1 MRSAKLA
8 AAVSLSL
15 LSVLLTALLP
25 AVGAAEAP
33 VPIGPSAIYQRL
45 YRAEVPWTIHVVE
58 ADLSEDY
65 IEVRALLGGG
75 EQMARRQLSGM
86 LAAAESEIIRPVAAV
101 NADFFSLGGG
111 SYEGIPLGL
120 HVSQGELMTFP
131 DPVRSVFYILD
142 DGSAHIDR
150 LRPNVWLWGPGEL
163 LYPVAAM
170 NRPPRFS
177 DVVVF
182 TPRFGE
188 QTRANAETTQ
198 IALVGLTGPF
208 RANARISARIASV
221 TVGASQRIPPEG
233 AVLAARGV
241 AAYALRNLKPG
252 DEVEL
257 SLTLEGEEGSIRE
270 AVGGGPRLVRNGS
283 ASVEHQRERFSNG
296 FAKKRHPRSGVGIR
310 EGTLVMVAVDGR
322 QPGYS
327 EGMTLY
333 EFADLFIELGCSDA
347 MNLDG
352 GGSATMV
359 VRDRVMNSP
368 SGGMER
374 AVVNGLGLFCSAPL
388 GPPVQLAIEPREMTV
403 LCGERVA
410 LKPRGVDEYYNPVS
424 IDPEKVAWEAAPMLG
439 TVSDAG
445 VFTAGET
452 AHPTVGLVMA
462 RLGEMETSTVMT
474 VTPAPARVV
483 VTPERVLLGRGG
495 KQQFSMQAYD
505 ADNEPMAVPQG
516 RLEWRVEP
524 EGAGCTIDQW
534 GLLRATE
541 GEGQGEVVVL
551 ADVGGTRGTAA
562 VVMGTEIR
570 VLEGFES
577 ARVWTFRAQP
587 ADAPGTVERVAD
599 PRRPG
604 RWCLRLQYD
613 LSKGVGTRTAEAEM
627 KVQLPETRAFSVEV
641 LGDGQGGWLRA
652 RLRDAAGRGFTVDLA
667 NQVNWSG
674 SWRRLTASLPEEAE
688 SPVTLESIYLV
699 EYHEDRGP
707 SGAIFLDDIAATPAA
722 PSVTK
727 SVDQDRLRSA
737 IRTAYVPA
745 EAGADGSDSGSKQP
759 KAEAEIEGSEEMS
772 ELPTYTCRK
781 TVEPITIDGH
791 LTEGIWS
798 QLESVGD
805 FTLGDGTEAP
815 QLPTEVKMCW
825 DESNLYLAFVA
836 VDTDIWGK
844 MRERDDP
851 IYQEEVVEAFLC
863 SGGDVTRY
871 FEFEFSPHNVVFDA
885 KIECPES
892 GDRRE
897 MTADVGWDCAGLQSA
912 VQVVGSLDDSSD
924 VDERWTVEVAL
935 PFASIGR
942 DGKPPVDGE
951 EWRGNF
957 YRIDQAGGGEFS
969 CWSPTLVLPP
979 NFHVPA
985 RFGRLRFSGESM

>member
-1 MRSAKLA
+1 MRSARLA
-8 AAVSLSL
+8 ATVSLSI
-15 LSVLLTALLP
+15 LSVLLTAFLP
-25 AVGAAEAP
+25 VVGAADAP
-33 VPIGPSAIYQRL
+33 IPIGPGAIYQRM
-45 YRAEVPWTIHVVE
+45 YRPEVPWTIHVVE

-75 EQMARRQLSGM
+75 EQMARRRLSGM
-86 LAAAESEIIRPVAAV
+86 LAAVESDIIRPVAAV

-120 HVSQGELMTFP
+120 HVSQGELVTFP
-131 DPVRSVFYILD
+131 DPARSVFYVLD

-170 NRPPRFS
+170 NRPPGFS
-177 DVVVF
+177 DVVLF

-188 QTRANAETTQ
+188 QTRASADTTQ

-208 RANARISARIASV
+208 RANTRISARIASV

-241 AAYALRNLKPG
+241 GAYALRNLKPG

-257 SLTLEGEEGSIRE
+257 SLTLDGEEGSIRE
-270 AVGGGPRLVRNGS
+270 AVGGGPRLVRNGA

-296 FAKKRHPRSGVGIR
+296 FAGKRHPRSGVGIR
-310 EGTLVMVAVDGR
+310 DGTVVMVAVDGR

-352 GGSATMV
+352 GGSATMM
-359 VRDRVMNSP
+359 VRDCLVNSP
-368 SGGMER
+368 SGGVER
-374 AVVNGLGLFCSAPL
+374 AVVNGLGIFSSAPL
-388 GPPVQLAIEPREMTV
+388 GPAVEIAVEPGVMTV

-410 LKPRGVDEYYNPVS
+410 LKPRGVDQYYNPVPV
-424 IDPEKVAWEAAPMLG
+424 DPEKVAWEAAPGLG
-439 TVSDAG
+439 TVSEAG
-445 VFTAGET
+445 VFTAAQT
-452 AHPTVGLVMA
+452 AQATVGLVMA

-483 VTPERVLLGRGG
+483 VRPGRVLLDRDG
-495 KQQFSMQAYD
+495 KQQFAIQAYD
-505 ADNEPMAVPQG
+505 VDNEPMAVPQG

-524 EGAGCTIDQW
+524 EGAGCAIDGT

-541 GEGQGEVVVL
+541 GEGEVTVV

-562 VVMGTEIR
+562 VVMGTEAK
-570 VLEGFES
+570 VLEGFEG
-577 ARVWTFRAQP
+577 AGVWTFRAQP
-587 ADAPGTVERVAD
+587 ADAPGTAKRVAD
-599 PRRPG
+599 PRRAD

-613 LSKGVGTRTAEAEM
+613 FSKGVGTRTAEAEM
-627 KVQLPETRAFSVEV
+627 KVQLPETRAFSVQV

-652 RLRDAAGRGFTVDLA
+652 RLKDAAGREFAVDLA
-667 NQVNWSG
+667 NQVNWSD
-674 SWRRLTASLPEEAE
+674 SWRKLTASLPEEAE
-688 SPVTLESIYLV
+688 FPVTLESIYLA
-699 EYHEDRGP
+699 EYHEHRGP
-707 SGAIFLDDIAATPAA
+707 SGAIFLDDIAATPAP
-722 PSVTK
+722 PSVAK
-727 SVDQDRLRSA
+727 
-737 IRTAYVPA
+737 P
-745 EAGADGSDSGSKQP
+745 P
-759 KAEAEIEGSEEMS
+759 KAEVETKGSEEMS
-772 ELPTYTCRK
+772 ELPTYICRK
-781 TVEPITIDGH
+781 TVEPITIDGY
-791 LTEGIWS
+791 LTEGVWS
-798 QLESVGD
+798 RLESVGD
-805 FTLGDGTEAP
+805 FAHADGTGAP

-825 DESNLYLAFVA
+825 DDSNLYLAFVA

-844 MRERDDP
+844 MRKRDDP

-863 SGGDVTRY
+863 SGGDITRY
-871 FEFEFSPHNVVFDA
+871 FEFEWSPHNVVFDA

-892 GDRRE
+892 GDRSR
-897 MTADVGWDCAGLQSA
+897 MTADVGWDCAGLKSA
-912 VQVVGSLDDSSD
+912 VQVVGTLDDSSD

-942 DGKPPVDGE
+942 AGKPPVDGE

-979 NFHVPA
+979 SFHVPA